1 MENQIGN
8 INSAISYKF
17 QSDVRDYGNA
27 NNSFKDVILPSFQ
40 VFNFT
45 NSFNLNDRTKIYL
58 NLMNIFDEKYA
69 QAYQYSTYGRNLNI
83 SLKQSF

>member
-1 MENQIGN
+1 LENQIGN

-40 VFNFT
+40 IFNFT
-45 NSFNLNDRTKIYL
+45 NSFNFNDNTKIYL
-58 NLMNIFDEKYA
+58 NIMNIFDEKYS
-69 QAYQYSTYGRNLNI
+69 QAYQYSTYGRNFNI
-83 SLKQSF
+83 GLKQSF